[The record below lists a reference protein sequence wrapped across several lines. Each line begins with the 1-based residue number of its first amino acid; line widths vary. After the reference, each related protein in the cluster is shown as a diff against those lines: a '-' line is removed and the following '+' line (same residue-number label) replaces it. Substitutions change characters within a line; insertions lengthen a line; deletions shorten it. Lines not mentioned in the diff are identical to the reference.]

1 MFKKISNG
9 LYLLK
14 KEVNDMKMLKEI
26 TLISESRWQ
35 VFESQNG
42 KWELLEEIQNSQLIK
57 VVQKEKFEWIWISAK
72 TYLGDELPFYLNPA
86 CVVISPTS
94 LVEYILE
101 PLGRLS
107 SDQDEIAMTIEKR
120 TLEERKEVMIFLKAF
135 YLSPSRENAY
145 AKFEAWQCDSSLRN
159 RFANE
164 LIELFGLYKK
174 EIFNFFKSGI

>member
-1 MFKKISNG
+1 
-9 LYLLK
+9 
-14 KEVNDMKMLKEI
+14 MKMLKEI
-26 TLISESRWQ
+26 PLISESRWQ

-42 KWELLEEIQNSQLIK
+42 KWAFLEEIQNRQLIK

-72 TYLGDELPFYLNPA
+72 TYLRDEQSFYLNPD
-86 CVVISPTS
+86 CVVISPKS

-107 SDQDEIAMTIEKR
+107 SNQDEIAMTIEKR

-135 YLSPSRENAY
+135 YLSPSKESAY
-145 AKFEAWQCDSSLRN
+145 TKFEAWQYQSSLRN
-159 RFANE
+159 RFVNE
-164 LIELFGLYKK
+164 LIELFELYEK